1 MLVDKRIIAPLLPKA
16 FLWFCEKVERQMG
29 FFSLKKVSQV
39 AGLGERIE
47 KKELLKVKCYAYPCY
62 MSKGTISNFKV
73 YALMGGS
80 MFRYRVKTIRK
91 KLDTNLR
98 NGRITR

>member
-39 AGLGERIE
+39 TRLGQRIE
-47 KKELLKVKCYAYPCY
+47 KKDLLKVKCYAYPCY

-73 YALMGGS
+73 YALMEGGGGGGS

-91 KLDTNLR
+91 KD
-98 NGRITR
+98 GY